1 MKKTF
6 TINLSGTVYHIDEDA
21 YNLLDNYLENLKH
34 YFRKE
39 EGADEIIDDIERRI
53 SELCSEKLSSDKN
66 VINIVD
72 IENIIAQIGS
82 PEQMDCEEDNASSHA
97 INEENSTTNK
107 TKKNRRLFRNP
118 DDKILGGVASG
129 LSLYFGVDVTTV
141 RLLLLLLLVLGCG
154 TLVPVYIICWIL
166 IPEATTAAEKLSM
179 RGEAVTVENIGKTVT
194 NTFDKVACDVNDY
207 MKSDKPRTHL
217 QKVGDVLMGIFT
229 VVLKICM
236 ILFVVIF
243 SPVLFALA
251 IALVVLIFACVMVML
266 EGGASLL
273 EFGINLPTN
282 PLSAIALAISGVFVV
297 GIPLAIML
305 WLAFAWLLKWK
316 ISVAPKWTLL
326 ILWIVSMG
334 CFLITLAH
342 QGYSLCTMYSSVND
356 LPGLIYL
363 PHL

>member
-53 SELCSEKLSSDKN
+53 SELCSEKLSLDKN
-66 VINIVD
+66 VINITD

-82 PEQMDCEEDNASSHA
+82 PEQMGCEDDDASSHTM
-97 INEENSTTNK
+97 NEENSTINK

-129 LSLYFGVDVTTV
+129 LSLYFGVDVTNA

-179 RGEAVTVENIGKTVT
+179 RGESVTVENIGKTVT
-194 NTFDKVACDVNDY
+194 NAYEKVADGVNEY
-207 MKSDKPRTHL
+207 MNSDKPRTHM
-217 QKVGDVLMGIFT
+217 QKLGDVLMGI
-229 VVLKICM
+229 VQVLLKIGM
-236 ILFVVIF
+236 IAFVVIC
-243 SPVLFALA
+243 SPVIFVLA
-251 IALVVLIFACVMVML
+251 IALFVMIVLTAITLIKGSAVLIATGMT
-266 EGGASLL
+266 
-273 EFGINLPTN
+273 LPPN
-282 PLSAIALAISGVFVV
+282 PLSFMLMCIAGVLVV
-297 GIPLAIML
+297 GIPIAILL
-305 WLAFAWLLKWK
+305 WLALGWLCNWK
-316 ISVAPKWTLL
+316 QSTTPKWGLL
-326 ILWIVSMG
+326 ILWIVSIA
-334 CFLITLAH
+334 CFVITFAHNGFTLAEM
-342 QGYSLCTMYSSVND
+342 GWLNC
-356 LPGLIYL
+356 
-363 PHL
+363 

>member
-82 PEQMDCEEDNASSHA
+82 PEQMGREEDNASSHA

-129 LSLYFGVDVTTV
+129 LSLYFGVDVANV
-141 RLLLLLLLVLGCG
+141 RLLLLLFLVLGCG

-217 QKVGDVLMGIFT
+217 QKVGDVLMRIFS
-229 VVLKICM
+229 VVLKAFM
-236 ILFVVIF
+236 ILFVAMIV
-243 SPVLFALA
+243 PVLFVLA
-251 IALVVLIFACVMVML
+251 IALFVLIILTAITLIKGSAVLIATGMT
-266 EGGASLL
+266 
-273 EFGINLPTN
+273 LPPN
-282 PLSAIALAISGVFVV
+282 PLSFMLMCIAGVLVV
-297 GIPLAIML
+297 GIPIAILL
-305 WLAFAWLLKWK
+305 WLALGWLCKWK
-316 ISVAPKWTLL
+316 QSTAPKWGLL
-326 ILWIVSMG
+326 LLWIVSIA
-334 CFLITLAH
+334 CFVITFAH
-342 QGYSLCTMYSSVND
+342 NGFTFT
-356 LPGLIYL
+356 
-363 PHL
+363 

>member
-66 VINIVD
+66 VINIAD

-82 PEQMDCEEDNASSHA
+82 PEQMGCEGDSASSHTM
-97 INEENSTTNK
+97 NEERNNVNEA
-107 TKKNRRLFRNP
+107 KKNRRLFRNP

-129 LSLYFGVDVTTV
+129 LSLYFGVDVTIA
-141 RLLLLLLLVLGCG
+141 RLLLLLFLVLGCG

-217 QKVGDVLMGIFT
+217 QKVGDVLMRIFS

-236 ILFVVIF
+236 ILFVVIIV
-243 SPVLFALA
+243 PVLFVLA
-251 IALVVLIFACVMVML
+251 IALFIFVILAIWGSFHGGILIPTLQSYAMIIFGIFAL
-266 EGGASLL
+266 
-273 EFGINLPTN
+273 
-282 PLSAIALAISGVFVV
+282 
-297 GIPLAIML
+297 GIPLAILL
-305 WLAFAWLLKWK
+305 WLALGWLLKWK
-316 ISVAPKWTLL
+316 QSTTPKWGLL
-326 ILWIVSMG
+326 ILWIISIAS
-334 CFLITLAH
+334 FLA
-342 QGYSLCTMYSSVND
+342 MYLHLSGGISEISSAMQRM
-356 LPGLIYL
+356 LR
-363 PHL
+363 HLFY

>member
-39 EGADEIIDDIERRI
+39 EGGDEIIDDIERRI
-53 SELCSEKLSSDKN
+53 AELCAEKQSSGKQ
-66 VINIVD
+66 IITIVD
-72 IENIIAQIGS
+72 VEEIIAQIGK
-82 PEQMDCEEDNASSHA
+82 PEQMGCEDNDAHSHNDNHASNQTESP
-97 INEENSTTNK
+97 K
-107 TKKNRRLFRNP
+107 TPRRLFRNP
-118 DDKILGGVASG
+118 DDVVIDGVISG
-129 LSLYFGVDVTTV
+129 LAIYLGVDVTV
-141 RLLLLLLLVLGCG
+141 ARLLTLILLVLGCG
-154 TLVPVYIICWIL
+154 TLIPIYIICMIV
-166 IPEATTAAEKLSM
+166 IPKANTAAEKLSM
-179 RGEAVTVENIGKTVT
+179 RGESVTIENIGKTVT
-194 NTFDKVACDVNDY
+194 NTFDKVANEVNDY
-207 MKSDKPRTHL
+207 VNSDKPRTHL
-217 QKVGDVLMGIFT
+217 QKVGDVLMRIFS

-266 EGGASLL
+266 EGSASLL

>member
-53 SELCSEKLSSDKN
+53 SELCSEKLSPDKN
-66 VINIVD
+66 VINIAD

-82 PEQMDCEEDNASSHA
+82 PEQMGCEEDNASSHA

-129 LSLYFGVDVTTV
+129 LSLYFGVDVTIV
-141 RLLLLLLLVLGCG
+141 RLLLLLFLVLGCG

-217 QKVGDVLMGIFT
+217 QKVGDVLMRIFS
-229 VVLKICM
+229 VLLKIGM
-236 ILFVVIF
+236 IGFVVVF
-243 SPVLFALA
+243 SPVLFALVLA
-251 IALVVLIFACVMVML
+251 FVVLVIVGILALINGGAALVGL
-266 EGGASLL
+266 
-273 EFGINLPTN
+273 GITLPTY
-282 PLSAIALAISGVFVV
+282 PIWTILMCLTIICVA
-297 GIPLAIML
+297 GIPLAILL
-305 WLAFAWLLKWK
+305 WLVWGWLLNWK
-316 ISVAPKWTLL
+316 MSTSPKWGLL
-326 ILWIVSMG
+326 ILWIISIA
-334 CFLITLAH
+334 CFLVLFVYR
-342 QGYSLCTMYSSVND
+342 QCL
-356 LPGLIYL
+356 L
-363 PHL
+363 